1 MILESPPLR
10 QVKKLIIYLIHIIY
24 FTFKILVIKTVSD
37 VRITKKEADSKTL
50 DAVSERTLIS
60 QLKKLTQKN
69 KEDNLQMMMRILID
83 GATQQDHYL
92 NDLERSD
99 AFMNESEEFDIFD
112 V

>member
-1 MILESPPLR
+1 MHHRKNTFLA
-10 QVKKLIIYLIHIIY
+10 KKVI
-24 FTFKILVIKTVSD
+24 FSNFKRFDPID
-37 VRITKKEADSKTL
+37 HFAEKKY
-50 DAVSERTLIS
+50 R
-60 QLKKLTQKN
+60 LKKLTQKN

-92 NDLERSD
+92 NDLARSD

>member
-1 MILESPPLR
+1 
-10 QVKKLIIYLIHIIY
+10 
-24 FTFKILVIKTVSD
+24 
-37 VRITKKEADSKTL
+37 
-50 DAVSERTLIS
+50 
-60 QLKKLTQKN
+60 LTQKN

-92 NDLERSD
+92 NDLARSD